1 MKVAKLISRIFAIGC
16 SVAALAMFFF
26 PIAKIAE
33 VGTGTFYDLF
43 GYQLA
48 FGMKTTSWAGTTAD
62 LQVSSYYTFAFL
74 TVAFSAVM
82 ACLSFKKN
90 SYMIASFVSS
100 IISTILAIMF
110 ISATPGTYVDWRPIV
125 STAAGREYLP
135 CFYLLFA
142 FVLGTLVLTAV
153 AVLVADLVE
162 VKESNGKKKTIFAR
176 IVTFI
181 REYKS
186 EITKITCPGVG
197 TVAKNTLV
205 VFVVCAI
212 IGVFIFL
219 LDFGLGW
226 LLETVLSLKK

>member
-1 MKVAKLISRIFAIGC
+1 M
-16 SVAALAMFFF
+16 
-26 PIAKIAE
+26 
-33 VGTGTFYDLF
+33 
-43 GYQLA
+43 
-48 FGMKTTSWAGTTAD
+48 
-62 LQVSSYYTFAFL
+62 
-74 TVAFSAVM
+74 
-82 ACLSFKKN
+82 
-90 SYMIASFVSS
+90 
-100 IISTILAIMF
+100 
-110 ISATPGTYVDWRPIV
+110 DWRPIV

-186 EITKITCPGVG
+186 EITKITWPGVS